1 MILQTPNL
9 DEGQSAAA
17 RLFHDAVTSG
27 TGVLA
32 GRYVER
38 FGNRISPDLAA
49 ELFPDYSRS
58 PAARARLRFAID
70 AAAKRLADEVWTR
83 ALATDADPERSLII
97 VSGPYGCGKER
108 VVEELSAGLARHT
121 HAVFSTSFDSLQKAD
136 EVIARALESRRQTVV
151 AFVHRP
157 LAQAVRDAVRL
168 AAATGRVVPLSQ
180 MVKEHRA
187 SAPTFRWLADRYRGE
202 RTLTFGLIDYTR
214 DDRPELRGGA
224 SLGLIKGFPKTTLR
238 EDEKTAHDA
247 YAAATVLGDHRLD
260 PEVAEAFGWRRA
272 AGRPEATPQPDRD
285 QHQRGRP
292 ETSRSQQAPLEA
304 PVVDARRTDVPDP
317 YNRTRGTSRSRSSRP
332 QPHTSLSK

>member
-9 DEGQSAAA
+9 DEGQAAAA

-70 AAAKRLADEVWTR
+70 EAAKRLADEVWAR
-83 ALATDADPERSLII
+83 VLASEADPERSLII
-97 VSGPYGCGKER
+97 VAGPYCCGKER

-121 HAVFSTSFDSLQKAD
+121 HAIFSTSFDSPRKAD

-157 LAQAVRDAVRL
+157 LAQAVREAVRL
-168 AAATGRVVPLSQ
+168 AASSGRVLPLSQ
-180 MVKEHRA
+180 IVKEHRA
-187 SAPTFRWLADRYRGE
+187 SAPTFRWLADKYRGE
-202 RTLTFGLIDYTR
+202 RTMAFGLIDYTR
-214 DDRPELRGGA
+214 DDRPELVRPA
-224 SLGLIKGFPKTTLR
+224 PLGIIKDFPKTTLR
-238 EDEKTAHDA
+238 EDEQIAHDA
-247 YAAATVLGDHRLD
+247 YAAATILGARRLD
-260 PEVAEAFGWRRA
+260 PEAAAAFGYRRA
-272 AGRPEATPQPDRD
+272 AGRPETTLQPDRG
-285 QHQRGRP
+285 QPQWGGP
-292 ETSRSQQAPLEA
+292 ETPRPQQAPPDV
-304 PVVDARRTDVPDP
+304 PVADARRTYVPDP
-317 YNRTRGTSRSRSSRP
+317 YDRSRGTSRTR
-332 QPHTSLSK
+332 